1 MQCDGNLRYQRCTD
15 ADEACLY
22 DRERRESKS
31 ELRAEIQQLKKNA
44 DDNQR
49 IIHALVSGE
58 LNQEY
63 QSSGQRAL
71 IGDKSE
77 GVFDIFSRA
86 WLVYDQSGDFSH
98 ETAVKCLLTE
108 LRGLLGT
115 IQGQTVQ

>member
-1 MQCDGNLRYQRCTD
+1 MRPVCTIGNDGN
-15 ADEACLY
+15 
-22 DRERRESKS
+22 RRANV
-31 ELRAEIQQLKKNA
+31 RAEIQQLNKNA